1 MMRGDSD
8 GGMNMV
14 VAAMAVKKVMVVV
27 VVWQRGWNGDD
38 GTLSTSYLCFV
49 WCLLWWGGGEVAC
62 GGRVLVRGE
71 MVVRRAQ
78 CGVTLVM
85 ANVGG
90 SGWLDDWV
98 VLRVEWRWRSAVVNG
113 TNGEGRVAGDG
124 CGGGGVMMTMRGSV
138 GDVVTMV
145 LVEGGVGSSGGEDG
159 VG

>member
-14 VAAMAVKKVMVVV
+14 VAAMAVKRVMVVV
-27 VVWQRGWNGDD
+27 VVWQRGCNGDD
-38 GTLSTSYLCFV
+38 GGVVLV
-49 WCLLWWGGGEVAC
+49 EVGRWLWWRG
-62 GGRVLVRGE
+62 LVRGE

-113 TNGEGRVAGDG
+113 TNGEGRVAGDDPSE
-124 CGGGGVMMTMRGSV
+124 VLSIRGSHNSRDSISLK
-138 GDVVTMV
+138 GKYIEENLLV
-145 LVEGGVGSSGGEDG
+145 LLVIIHLK
-159 VG
+159 